1 VFLGAIHAGLC
12 EDCVKKGGREMAHDD
27 QFTAVGPPLSGSG
40 FPRSGFSTKA
50 TGMVYGANVAGDR
63 CGVLGA
69 SGAGGR
75 DSIPKVGVQGTSDT
89 GVGVF
94 GISGGD
100 GSIEG
105 QDGTA
110 VKGISD
116 NWTGVGGF
124 SKRATGV
131 FGHSDSGWGVHGKSE
146 KGLAGRFEG
155 DVEVTGDVRLIG
167 ADCAE
172 EFDVVETEI
181 VEPGTVMVLGE
192 KSELRPSYKAYDKRV
207 AGVISGAGD
216 YRPGLVLDKQPSQR
230 KRQPIALL
238 GKAYCKVD
246 AEYAPIEIGDL
257 LTTSPTQGH
266 AMKATDPLKA
276 FGTVIG
282 KALRPVM
289 EAQNLI
295 PVLITLQ

>member
-1 VFLGAIHAGLC
+1 MGFSPKFITRSRGGEKEAAEMPDPVRGNGNGGIGVFGTSDSNIGVHGRCFGNNAGVLGISADGVGVHGESRGIADTGGDTTGVLGRSNGGFGVHGESVNDVGVHGRCINDDTGVFGLS
-12 EDCVKKGGREMAHDD
+12 KGGRGVH
-27 QFTAVGPPLSGSG
+27 GH
-40 FPRSGFSTKA
+40 A
-50 TGMVYGANVAGDR
+50 TD
-63 CGVLGA
+63 
-69 SGAGGR
+69 
-75 DSIPKVGVQGTSDT
+75 PK

-94 GISGGD
+94 G
-100 GSIEG
+100 
-105 QDGTA
+105 QGT
-110 VKGISD
+110 
-116 NWTGVGGF
+116 T
-124 SKRATGV
+124 
-131 FGHSDSGWGVHGKSE
+131 
-146 KGLAGRFEG
+146 AGRFLG
-155 DVEVTGDVRLIG
+155 DVVVENGDVRLTG

-192 KSELRPSYKAYDKRV
+192 ESELRPSYKEYDKRV

-295 PVLITLQ
+295 SILITLQ